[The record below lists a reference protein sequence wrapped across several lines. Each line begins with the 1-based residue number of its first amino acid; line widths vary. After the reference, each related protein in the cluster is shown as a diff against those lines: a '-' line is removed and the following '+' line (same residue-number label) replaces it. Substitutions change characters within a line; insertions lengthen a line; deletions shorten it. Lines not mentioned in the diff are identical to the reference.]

1 MFTPSKKP
9 FQQRRSLESKVCPP
23 LPRQGQSGRRYQI
36 ALVLKQA
43 QVPQL
48 QSAAH
53 EEKKMEERGK
63 SWVFL

>member
-1 MFTPSKKP
+1 
-9 FQQRRSLESKVCPP
+9 
-23 LPRQGQSGRRYQI
+23 
-36 ALVLKQA
+36 VLKQA